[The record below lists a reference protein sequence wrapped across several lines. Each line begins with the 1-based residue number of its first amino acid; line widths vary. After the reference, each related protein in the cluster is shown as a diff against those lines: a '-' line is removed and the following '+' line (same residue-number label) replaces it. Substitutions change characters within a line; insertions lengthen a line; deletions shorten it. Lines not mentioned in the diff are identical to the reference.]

1 MTIKGPF
8 AKEMWVELWPKLLT
22 APDSQVSPGILK
34 KMRRFKLEEATPLEI
49 YEFLVKLSNEP
60 LTELSSFMVQLF
72 SVDKYYERP
81 EK

>member
-1 MTIKGPF
+1 MTTKSDF

-22 APDSQVSPGILK
+22 APDSQVSPAMLK
-34 KMRRFKLEEATPLEI
+34 KMRKFNMEEATPLEI
-49 YEFLVKLSNEP
+49 YEFLVSISNEP

-72 SVDKYYERP
+72 SVDKFYVRP